1 MTFDKCAIIGYDLK
15 EGELNPLTSTTLE
28 YETEF
33 VGKVKITIPAYT
45 ELLQGNFDTDNDFYD
60 FTYDKNWWTYEY
72 KIYLSFDLNNFYAS
86 VQSVTG
92 GFRGGGIID
101 FGGTKKVRQ
110 KLIAS
115 LTNSVDEQ

>member
-1 MTFDKCAIIGYDLK
+1 MTLLTIKIG
-15 EGELNPLTSTTLE
+15 GHMNT
-28 YETEF
+28 
-33 VGKVKITIPAYT
+33 
-45 ELLQGNFDTDNDFYD
+45 
-60 FTYDKNWWTYEY
+60 

-110 KLIAS
+110 KLIAY

>member
-45 ELLQGNFDTDNDFYD
+45 ELLQGNFDR
-60 FTYDKNWWTYEY
+60 
-72 KIYLSFDLNNFYAS
+72 L
-86 VQSVTG
+86 
-92 GFRGGGIID
+92 
-101 FGGTKKVRQ
+101 
-110 KLIAS
+110 
-115 LTNSVDEQ
+115 

>member
-45 ELLQGNFDTDNDFYD
+45 ELLQGNFDRY
-60 FTYDKNWWTYEY
+60 
-72 KIYLSFDLNNFYAS
+72 
-86 VQSVTG
+86 
-92 GFRGGGIID
+92 
-101 FGGTKKVRQ
+101 
-110 KLIAS
+110 LIAGICKNRTVENKEPI
-115 LTNSVDEQ
+115 LLQEMLRLDE